1 VVVAGHQAVAA
12 SPAAVARPAA
22 AALREAGDMAMMHKD
37 DHHLV
42 ASAIRAAEA
51 QTDGEIY
58 AVLARRSDNY
68 FAPAAFAISVATML
82 GALLCALFMHYYW
95 VQADNLVFVTAVTA
109 AWATALAIL
118 WFVPDLC
125 RYLVPRKTLYKRAHQ
140 NAANQFLARNIHL
153 TKNRTGVLL
162 FVSVE
167 ERYAEVCADEAIDLR
182 VAQEEW
188 DGIVAM
194 LIEHASR
201 ADYAAGYLKAIAAS
215 GALLAQHF
223 PKSHDDRNELD
234 DHLIEI

>member
-1 VVVAGHQAVAA
+1 M
-12 SPAAVARPAA
+12 
-22 AALREAGDMAMMHKD
+22 ALMSKD

-42 ASAIRAAEA
+42 AAAIRAAEEH
-51 QTDGEIY
+51 TDGEIY

-82 GALLCALFMHYYW
+82 CALLCALFMHYYW
-95 VQADNLVFVTAVTA
+95 VQADTLVFITAVTA
-109 AWATALAIL
+109 AWATALAVL

-125 RYLVPRKTLYKRAHQ
+125 RNLVPRKTLYRRAHQ

-167 ERYAEVCADEAIDLR
+167 ERYAEVCADEAIDMR

-188 DGIVAM
+188 DGIVAL
-194 LIEHASR
+194 LIEHAR
-201 ADYAAGYLKAIAAS
+201 HKQFAKGFMEAIAAS
-215 GALLAQHF
+215 GALLAKHF
-223 PKSHDDRNELD
+223 PKSRDDTNELD
-234 DHLIEI
+234 DHLIEL